1 VQTFRRVTQAEPA
14 TIQFMLATIKR
25 ERLLR
30 LLREWRKLERVY
42 YAAAY
47 THPQR
52 REAPLDRARYE
63 GGALGLR
70 WCVEDMEQLLK
81 ARKRR
86 AR

>member
-1 VQTFRRVTQAEPA
+1 MRTFRRVTQVEPA

-30 LLREWRKLERVY
+30 LLRKWRKLERVY

-52 REAPLDRARYE
+52 HEAPLDRARYE

-70 WCVEDMEQLLK
+70 GCVKDMEQLLNAK
-81 ARKRR
+81 ERR